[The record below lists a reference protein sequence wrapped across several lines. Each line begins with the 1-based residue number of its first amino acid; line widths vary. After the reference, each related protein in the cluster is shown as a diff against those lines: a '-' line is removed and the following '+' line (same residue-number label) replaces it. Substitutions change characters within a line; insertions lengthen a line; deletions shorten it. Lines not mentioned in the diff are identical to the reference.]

1 MPKILLPVNAKQVSR
16 QDVRNR
22 LIHELEHIRK
32 FDVGKRYL
40 MALALCLHWFN
51 PMVWVM
57 YRVYQEDQE
66 IACDERVMR
75 KMGNKASNYIYTLIK
90 MSTEGKG
97 LFTTTTGFGGKNTG
111 KKRILETMYKKR
123 RGGLAVLLV
132 GASLS
137 PTFLPSTKGER
148 GIGHGW
154 MVTTGLGGMAES
166 SEAEE
171 RELIAPRFDDVNY
184 FDELDESFDY
194 QSVLQDIEENYND
207 QSQPFTP
214 DQEKAL
220 IIQGWFQAA
229 EIYREMQSQGV
240 KLSADQIWLMEEYF
254 RMD

>member
-1 MPKILLPVNAKQVSR
+1 
-16 QDVRNR
+16 
-22 LIHELEHIRK
+22 
-32 FDVGKRYL
+32 
-40 MALALCLHWFN
+40 
-51 PMVWVM
+51 
-57 YRVYQEDQE
+57 
-66 IACDERVMR
+66 
-75 KMGNKASNYIYTLIK
+75 
-90 MSTEGKG
+90 
-97 LFTTTTGFGGKNTG
+97 
-111 KKRILETMYKKR
+111 
-123 RGGLAVLLV
+123 
-132 GASLS
+132 
-137 PTFLPSTKGER
+137 
-148 GIGHGW
+148 
-154 MVTTGLGGMAES
+154 MAES